1 MNNKK
6 FRVISLILVCLM
18 LITGC
23 LTGCGKNDAKSG
35 EDNLNPLG
43 SEPISKEKVTI
54 EFMMSNNGTVE
65 DYETNK
71 YTKEIERMG
80 NVEIKFN
87 LLSPADSGTVI
98 NLKLSSGKDLPDVI
112 NAYLADDGTRFNTW
126 HHATPD
132 GTGKKDFIYLFSKIL
147 SKSTSSLAA

>member
-43 SEPISKEKVTI
+43 SEPISKEKV
-54 EFMMSNNGTVE
+54 ERLFKYGMSFLG
-65 DYETNK
+65 
-71 YTKEIERMG
+71 
-80 NVEIKFN
+80 
-87 LLSPADSGTVI
+87 L
-98 NLKLSSGKDLPDVI
+98 
-112 NAYLADDGTRFNTW
+112 
-126 HHATPD
+126 
-132 GTGKKDFIYLFSKIL
+132 
-147 SKSTSSLAA
+147 

>member
-6 FRVISLILVCLM
+6 FRVVSLILVCMM

-23 LTGCGKNDAKSG
+23 LTGCGKKDAKGG

-43 SEPISKEKVTI
+43 AEPISKEKVTL
-54 EFMMSNNGTVE
+54 EFMMGNSGNVE

-71 YTKEIERMG
+71 YTLELERMG
-80 NVEIKFN
+80 NIEIKFN

-112 NAYLADDGTRFNTW
+112 NGA
-126 HHATPD
+126 
-132 GTGKKDFIYLFSKIL
+132 
-147 SKSTSSLAA
+147 LAADIVATYG